1 MMDAN
6 SAYQTVLLIRL
17 GTTDARESPAAAL
30 PPAQLEEHLAFV
42 EAVLLD
48 SGLCRV
54 TRISNSA
61 LIGLFPT
68 ADSAF
73 GVACS
78 LQQACREHGHG
89 STLADVRSLLDRQ
102 GGELAGDVVPSTAG
116 RIRALAEQLLKQV
129 PPGQIF
135 ATRSICRHL
144 SELSHARFRLYEQ
157 TMAGTNT
164 DEQLCQVVCNEET
177 VTRLAIPTRYQESTG
192 TTRSLNLRWRDNTM
206 TLNPDSPSLTI
217 GRGDQSNIQIESELA
232 SRSHACVGFQQ
243 TNFIL
248 ADHSTNG
255 TFVQIDEDDEV
266 FLHHEQ
272 IVLRGRGVISLGRHI
287 RAGRGKLI
295 YFKLTDLEPVS
306 K

>member
-6 SAYQTVLLIRL
+6 PAYQTVLLIRL
-17 GTTDARESPAAAL
+17 GMPDALESSAAGL
-30 PPAQLEEHLAFV
+30 PQAQLEEQLTFV
-42 EAVLLD
+42 EAALLD
-48 SGLCRV
+48 CGLCRG
-54 TRISNSA
+54 TRISNNT

-78 LQQACREHGHG
+78 VQQACREHGYG
-89 STLADVRSLLDRQ
+89 SALADVRILVDR
-102 GGELAGDVVPSTAG
+102 LAGDLSGDIAQSTVG
-116 RIRALAEQLLKQV
+116 TVRELAEQLLKKV

-135 ATRSICRHL
+135 ATGTVREHL
-144 SELSHARFRLYEQ
+144 SELSHARFQLYEQ
-157 TMAGTNT
+157 GAAGTEKG
-164 DEQLCQVVCNEET
+164 EQLCQVICNDET
-177 VTRLAIPTRYQESTG
+177 ITRLAIPTQYQESPN

-206 TLNPDSPSLTI
+206 TLTPESPSLTI

-232 SRSHACVGFQQ
+232 SRSHARLGFQQ

-248 ADHSTNG
+248 ADQSTNG
-255 TFVQIDEDDEV
+255 TFVQIDDDDEV

>member
-1 MMDAN
+1 MIDAS

-17 GTTDARESPAAAL
+17 GTTDTIESPAAAL
-30 PPAQLEEHLAFV
+30 PDAQLEEQLAFV
-42 EAVLLD
+42 EAALLD
-48 SGLCRV
+48 TGLCRV
-54 TRISNSA
+54 MRISNSA

-78 LQQACREHGHG
+78 VQQACKEHGHG

-102 GGELAGDVVPSTAG
+102 GVELAGELVPSTAG
-116 RIRALAEQLLKQV
+116 RIGELAEPLLKQV

-135 ATRSICRHL
+135 ATRTICGHL

-157 TMAGTNT
+157 ATAGTNT
-164 DEQLCQVVCNEET
+164 GERLCQVICNEET

-206 TLNPDSPSLTI
+206 TLIPESPSLTI
-217 GRGDQSNIQIESELA
+217 GRGDHSDIQIESELA
-232 SRSHACVGFQQ
+232 SRSHARLGFQQ

-248 ADHSTNG
+248 ADQSTNG
-255 TFVQIDEDDEV
+255 TFVQIDDDDEV

-295 YFKLTDLEPVS
+295 YFKLTNPESVS

>member
-6 SAYQTVLLIRL
+6 PTYQTVLLIRL
-17 GTTDARESPAAAL
+17 GMPDALESSAAGL
-30 PPAQLEEHLAFV
+30 PQAQLEEQLAFV
-42 EAVLLD
+42 EAALLD
-48 SGLCRV
+48 CGLCRG
-54 TRISNSA
+54 TQTSNNT

-78 LQQACREHGHG
+78 VQQACREHGCG
-89 STLADVRSLLDRQ
+89 SALADVRILVDR
-102 GGELAGDVVPSTAG
+102 LAGDLSGDSAQSTAG
-116 RIRALAEQLLKQV
+116 TVRELAERLLKKV

-135 ATRSICRHL
+135 ATGTLCGHL

-157 TMAGTNT
+157 DTAGTNT
-164 DEQLCQVVCNEET
+164 GEQLCQVICNEET
-177 VTRLAIPTRYQESTG
+177 VTRLAIPTRYQESPG

-206 TLNPDSPSLTI
+206 TLIPESPSLTI
-217 GRGDQSNIQIESELA
+217 GRGDHSDIQIDSELA
-232 SRSHACVGFQQ
+232 SRNHARLGFQQ

-248 ADHSTNG
+248 ADQSTNG
-255 TFVQIDEDDEV
+255 TFVQIDDDDEV

>member
-1 MMDAN
+1 MMDAS

-17 GTTDARESPAAAL
+17 GTADTRESPAAAL
-30 PPAQLEEHLAFV
+30 PHARLEEQLAFV
-42 EAVLLD
+42 EALLLD

-54 TRISNSA
+54 SRISNSA

-78 LQQACREHGHG
+78 LQQACREHGP
-89 STLADVRSLLDRQ
+89 TLADVRSLLYRQ
-102 GGELAGDVVPSTAG
+102 GGELGGDVVPSTAG
-116 RIRALAEQLLKQV
+116 RIHALAEQLLIQV

-192 TTRSLNLRWRDNTM
+192 TNRSLNLRWRDNTM
-206 TLNPDSPSLTI
+206 NLNPDSPSLTI
-217 GRGDQSNIQIESELA
+217 GRGDQSDIQIESELA
-232 SRSHACVGFQQ
+232 SRSHARLGFQQ

-295 YFKLTDLEPVS
+295 YFKLTDLEPVT